1 MMEKFE
7 TIKVKRLTWMM
18 GSHVPRSQ
26 LQLQQLSSLADW
38 VLSISLKTLIF
49 FCPKMFEGK
58 CQFTCK
64 YFGMH
69 LLQMWP

>member
-7 TIKVKRLTWMM
+7 TIKVKRLTWLM

-49 FCPKMFEGK
+49 FLS
-58 CQFTCK
+58 QDV
-64 YFGMH
+64 
-69 LLQMWP
+69 